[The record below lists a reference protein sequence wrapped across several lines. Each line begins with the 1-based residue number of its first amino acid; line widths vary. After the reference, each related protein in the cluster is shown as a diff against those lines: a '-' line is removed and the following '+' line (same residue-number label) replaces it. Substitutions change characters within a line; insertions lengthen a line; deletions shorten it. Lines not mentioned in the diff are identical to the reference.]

1 MPRKPRFVLPGVP
14 LHVVQR
20 GNNRDPIFFDE
31 SDYAAYLKWLKEA
44 AERYG
49 CAVHAYVLMTNHVH
63 VLVTPSDSDGVSRM
77 MQYLGRK
84 YVPYINHTYGTT
96 GTLWEGRF
104 KASLIDAE
112 DYLFSCMRYI
122 ELNPVRAA
130 MVKSPAHYRWSSYRA
145 NAQGKEDAL
154 ITPHARYVAL
164 GRTAEARCEAYRALF
179 KSSLGDA
186 ELNDLRAAWQTGTPL
201 GNERFKEKVETKL
214 GVRVGYATRGRPK
227 ILRMEE

>member
-31 SDYAAYLKWLKEA
+31 SDYAAYLKWLGEA

-63 VLVTPSDSDGVSRM
+63 VLVTPGDSDGVSRM

-84 YVPYINHTYGTT
+84 YVPYINHSYGTT

-112 DYLFSCMRYI
+112 GYLFSCMRYI

-154 ITPHARYVAL
+154 ITPHARYLAL
-164 GRTAEARCEAYRALF
+164 GRTAEARSEAYRALF
-179 KSSLGDA
+179 KSSLSEA
-186 ELNDLRAAWQTGTPL
+186 ELTDLRAAWQTGTPL
-201 GNERFKEKVETKL
+201 GNERFKEKIETKL
-214 GVRVGYATRGRPK
+214 GVRVGYAARGRPK
-227 ILRMEE
+227 SAPIDT